1 MRLTADARDGVHN
14 VDVEISDANVNEALE
29 WLLKLN
35 GKQHT
40 LLSLEREDG
49 WRILGNGDD
58 NLTLENPRGK
68 QSTIIELCAGGQFGD
83 YSETV
88 CVGPER
94 AVNAVSL
101 FFEGREQEEQ
111 WGGDVFGPGRV
122 RK

>member
-1 MRLTADARDGVHN
+1 M
-14 VDVEISDANVNEALE
+14 DVEISDANVNEALE

-49 WRILGNGDD
+49 WRIMVGGGPIRYVVILGNGDD